1 MISQFP
7 SDFNN
12 AIGVMNKWT
21 TPKFERFIEKC
32 KENGEYAKSEQL
44 QAMDKNIKA
53 TKEMIKDFFK
63 DEPKKIDYWIQTPN
77 PLLGEISPLTMIVM
91 GRFEKLEQFILGRLW
106 ENSAPG
112 TPAPPKLKL
121 PKGLR

>member
-7 SDFNN
+7 SEFNN
-12 AIGVMNKWT
+12 AIGTMNKWT
-21 TPKFERFIEKC
+21 TRKLENFLETC
-32 KENGEYAKSEQL
+32 KENGEFQKSEQL
-44 QAMDKNIKA
+44 QKIDKNLKT

-63 DEPKKIDYWIQTPN
+63 AEPKKVGYWIQTPN

-91 GRFEKLEQFILGRLW
+91 DRFDKLEQFILSRLW

-112 TPAPPKLKL
+112 TPPPPKLKL